1 MEHSKLFNVL
11 VASGAALAAGCG
23 GVAPTGGEPDAPAVA
38 DAGEAFADDAG
49 ALENCGICPNELCC
63 VTDESG
69 THTVPGMMCC
79 WGTNC

>member
-1 MEHSKLFNVL
+1 MEHSKLFKVL
-11 VASGAALAAGCG
+11 VAGGAALAASCG
-23 GVAPTGGEPDAPAVA
+23 GVAPSGD
-38 DAGEAFADDAG
+38 DAGEVSADDAG

-79 WGTNC
+79 WGTSC